1 MLRTVIFTLL
11 ICWFSLSSGQPFAS
25 QSVLSTGEWY
35 KIGVTES
42 GIYRID
48 QDFLNELGISASS
61 INPKNIKIFGNG
73 GAMLSQRNADFRHD
87 DLTENPIFVSGESD
101 NSFDASDYLLFYG
114 ESAHTWKWNSSLDR
128 FTHKYHL
135 YADTN
140 YYYLTVSND
149 PGKRIEQMASEP
161 NPDFVVSATRNAH
174 FHELDK
180 ENPLKSGRHW
190 LGERFELTSER
201 TYAYS
206 TPDVLPSGKI
216 RVTVRVAAHADVPT
230 KFVVKNGS
238 TILGTLDLQATNIIS
253 KEARYYYVKQQTYQ
267 LDPSAISSDDSV
279 RITLSYD
286 RNGSNRAEGWLD
298 WMEVEYDQ
306 ELNSNGQDNWF
317 FRLSDQ
323 SSPDQVASFSIQ
335 NGSSSHRIW
344 DISDPTH
351 VQEQQ
356 FQLNGT
362 TMEFNVLTE
371 NTKSFIAFSAGFLQ
385 PVSSEK
391 IVNQNLHGMS
401 PVDYIVITHPDFK
414 SQADRLAQFH
424 QEYYGRTTA
433 VIFPS
438 DIYNEFSSG
447 KQDVS
452 AIRDFIRMMY
462 VRTAGTSPGF
472 ITMFGDGS
480 YVYKNISQ
488 NLTNATNYVPTYQSR
503 DSWDPTDSYT
513 SDDFF
518 GIMGQDE
525 GFWGENSQTSGDLSY
540 EVNQIDIPV
549 GRLPVSTEEEATQV
563 VDKIVSY
570 ATDPDGTGLG
580 QWRNQVVLV
589 ADHKEGE
596 GNTHVRQANGYS
608 SQIHASNPCINIEKI
623 FMDNYKM
630 EITAGQEGFPEGREA
645 LLASLDEG
653 SLIVN
658 YTGHGGEQAWSN
670 AHIFRNSDID
680 KLQNQYRYPAVITA
694 TCEFG
699 RYDDPDLQSGAEL
712 MTLASEAGA
721 IALFTTV
728 RLVYSSPNEALNK
741 NFYRHVFTFDSLR
754 MRMPTLG
761 EVMMRTKNAT
771 FTRGNLANINS
782 RNFTLLGDPGL
793 ILNYPKKRA
802 RMTSIN
808 DRPISEGVTD
818 SLRSLSLINVKG
830 VLEDELGNPLPNFEG
845 EMDITVFDK
854 PSLFTTRLSSYSFF
868 WQKNRIFNGKTTV
881 KEGQFEFEF
890 VVPIDIS
897 YENGQGK
904 ISVYFFNKEIDGA
917 GCYNNLH
924 VGGTDDNAIVDEQ
937 GPKVQLFINDEDW
950 INGGITSPNP
960 SLYALVED
968 ESGINTVG
976 SGIGHEISAVL
987 DENSDQVFNLNDYY
1001 TAESG
1006 SYQRGSVK
1014 YPLRDLPLG
1023 EHTLRIRVWDVANNA
1038 SEDTTVFIVSDNAIM
1053 ALDRVLTAP
1062 NPLTSQAGE
1071 TRFMIGHNQDGQD
1084 LQVQIEI
1091 ISMTGQLVKSLS
1103 ADFMAS
1109 GNNFADLS
1117 WDGTDDRG
1125 NQLSNGVYVY
1135 RVSVQNLELGQK
1147 VHTTERLVLLK

>member
-1 MLRTVIFTLL
+1 MQRTVIFTL
-11 ICWFSLSSGQPFAS
+11 IIGWFSFSFGQTFAP

-42 GIYRID
+42 GIYRLD
-48 QDFLNELGISASS
+48 QDFLNQLGISASS
-61 INPKNIKIFGNG
+61 IDPRNIKIYGNG
-73 GAMLSQRNADFRHD
+73 GAMLSQRNSDFRHD
-87 DLTENPIFVSGESD
+87 DLTENAIFVSGESD
-101 NSFDASDYLLFYG
+101 GSFDASDYVLFYG
-114 ESAHTWKWNSSLDR
+114 ESAHTWRWNAPNER
-128 FTHKYHL
+128 FTHDFHL

-140 YYYLTVSND
+140 YYFLTIAND
-149 PGKRIEQMASEP
+149 PGNRIESVASLP
-161 NPDFVVSATRNAH
+161 TADVVVPASRKVH

-201 TYAYS
+201 TYTYAS
-206 TPDVLPSGKI
+206 PDVQANGTI

-230 KFVVKNGS
+230 KFIVKNGNN
-238 TILGTLDLQATNIIS
+238 ILGSLDLQATNIIS
-253 KEARYYYVKQQTYQ
+253 KEARYYYVKQATYL
-267 LDPSAISSDDSV
+267 LDQSAVSTDDSL
-279 RITLSYD
+279 RITLTYD

-298 WMEVEYDQ
+298 WMEVDYDQ
-306 ELNSNGQDNWF
+306 ELNTLNRQSWS
-317 FRLSDQ
+317 FRLAGQTEQDQ
-323 SSPDQVASFSIQ
+323 IASFAIQ
-335 NGSSSHRIW
+335 NGSNAYKIW
-344 DISDPTH
+344 DISDPTS
-351 VQEQQ
+351 VQELQYS
-356 FQLNGT
+356 LNGS
-362 TMEFNVLTE
+362 TMEFNVAAGSDK
-371 NTKSFIAFSAGFLQ
+371 NFIAFTDASME
-385 PVSSEK
+385 PVSHEK
-391 IVNQNLHGMS
+391 IANQNLHGMS
-401 PVDYIVITHPDFK
+401 PVDYLLITHPNFK
-414 SQADRLAQFH
+414 AQADRLAQFH
-424 QEYYGRTTA
+424 REHYGRTTA
-433 VIFPS
+433 VLYPS

-447 KQDVS
+447 KQDVT

-472 ITMFGDGS
+472 VNMFGDGS
-480 YVYKNISQ
+480 YIFKNVSQ

-518 GIMGQDE
+518 GIMDE
-525 GFWGENSQTSGDLSY
+525 EEGYWGENSQTNGDVSY
-540 EVNQIDIPV
+540 EVNKIDIPV
-549 GRLPVSTEEEATQV
+549 GRLPVNTEEEAIQV
-563 VDKIVSY
+563 VDKIINYV
-570 ATDPDGTGLG
+570 TDPEGTGLG

-608 SQIHASNPCINIEKI
+608 SQIHAANPCINIEKI

-680 KLQNQYRYPAVITA
+680 KLKNTDRYPAVITA

-712 MTLASEAGA
+712 MTLANEAGA

-741 NFYRHVFTFDSLR
+741 NFYKHVFTFDSLR
-754 MRMPTLG
+754 MRMPSLG
-761 EVMMRTKNAT
+761 EVMMRTKNET

-802 RMTSIN
+802 RITHIN
-808 DRPISEGVTD
+808 DRPISSGITD
-818 SLRSLSLINVKG
+818 SLQSLSHIHVKG
-830 VLEDELGNPLPNFEG
+830 LLEDELGNPMPNFEG
-845 EMDITVFDK
+845 DMDITVFDK
-854 PSLFTTRLSSYSFF
+854 PSLFTTRLSNYSFF
-868 WQKNRIFNGKTTV
+868 WQKNRIFNGKTSV
-881 KEGQFEFEF
+881 QNGEFEFEF

-904 ISVYFFNKEIDGA
+904 ISVYFFDKEIDGA
-917 GCYNNLH
+917 GCYNNLYI
-924 VGGTDDNAIVDEQ
+924 GGTDDNAIVDEE

-950 INGGITSPNP
+950 ISGGITSPNP
-960 SLYALVED
+960 SLFALVED

-987 DENSDQVFNLNDYY
+987 DENTDQVYNLNDYY

-1006 SYQRGSVK
+1006 SYQKGSVNF
-1014 YPLRDLPLG
+1014 PLRDLPLG

-1038 SEDTTVFIVSDNAIM
+1038 SEDTTVFIVSDDAIM

-1062 NPLTSQAGE
+1062 NPLTNGE

-1084 LQVQIEI
+1084 LEVKIEI
-1091 ISMTGQLVKSLS
+1091 VSMTGQLVRTLTS
-1103 ADFMAS
+1103 AFNAS

-1117 WDGTDDRG
+1117 WDGTDSRG

-1135 RVSVQNLELGQK
+1135 KVTIQNLELGQRL
-1147 VHTTERLVLLK
+1147 HTTQRLVLLK